1 MSLLPF
7 CALEDCSNRHK
18 IHLTHATTKPFQ
30 VNCLQLLSSKT
41 MSQSLLFKILGL
53 KYWLTMVWRLVVPYK
68 RLDQERNNHNCT
80 KCGSSVHFNT
90 FSIYVEM
97 KSWLYSSSRKSST
110 KNVIGPMLNWHSVCY
125 KEHETENAKE
135 EQLVNYFCLLE
146 FCFHLAFYSSTQ
158 PSQVLLLTSANFTLL
173 LTGYKVSITIKQL
186 TWRHLTTITTA

>member
-1 MSLLPF
+1 MRFTLP
-7 CALEDCSNRHK
+7 
-18 IHLTHATTKPFQ
+18 TTKPFQ
-30 VNCLQLLSSKT
+30 VNCLELLSNKT
-41 MSQSLLFKILGL
+41 MSQSLLLKILGL
-53 KYWLTMVWRLVVPYK
+53 KYWPTMVWRLVPYK
-68 RLDQERNNHNCT
+68 RLDQEQNNHNCT

-97 KSWLYSSSRKSST
+97 KSWGFSWWAMKPT

-146 FCFHLAFYSSTQ
+146 FCFHLAFYISTQ